1 MRTFLKIQL
10 IATLAALIWL
20 YLGSETTR
28 SFDFGNGMSIPLYPD
43 VPFLGAIATIALL
56 LFAAFRVAPRL
67 HRPLLDID
75 N

>member
-1 MRTFLKIQL
+1 MRTFLKVYL

-43 VPFLGAIATIALL
+43 IPFLAAIATISVL
-56 LFAAFRVAPRL
+56 LFLAFRPALRL
-67 HRPLLDID
+67 HRPLLEIGG
-75 N
+75 

>member
-1 MRTFLKIQL
+1 MRTFLKFYL

-20 YLGSETTR
+20 YLGAETTR

-43 VPFLGAIATIALL
+43 IPFLAAIATVAVL
-56 LFAAFRVAPRL
+56 LFVAFRVAPRL
-67 HRPLLDID
+67 PRPLLDIG